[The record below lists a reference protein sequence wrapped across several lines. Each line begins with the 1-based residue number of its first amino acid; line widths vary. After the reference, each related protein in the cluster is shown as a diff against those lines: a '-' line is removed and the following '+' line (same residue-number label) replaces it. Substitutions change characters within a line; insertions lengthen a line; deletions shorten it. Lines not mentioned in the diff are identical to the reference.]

1 MKNLL
6 LICILFAGLAPAIA
20 QETSNPA
27 IEKLSFLEGKWSGP
41 AWVSLGPNNSKT
53 LAQKE
58 DVKLMLNNN
67 VLHVEG
73 IGSENG
79 KEVFHALGIV
89 SYNKQTEKYNFRAYR
104 ENGMST
110 DAYFTP
116 KGEKWFEWGFDM
128 GNGAKVRYNIQ
139 INEKGQWH
147 EVGEFS
153 PDGNKWYKN
162 FEMTLDKTI

>member
-6 LICILFAGLAPAIA
+6 LICILFVGLAPAIA
-20 QETSNPA
+20 QETANPA
-27 IEKLSFLEGKWSGP
+27 IEKLAFLEGKWSGP

-104 ENGMST
+104 ENG
-110 DAYFTP
+110 DEHRRLFYP
-116 KGEKWFEWGFDM
+116 K
-128 GNGAKVRYNIQ
+128 R
-139 INEKGQWH
+139 
-147 EVGEFS
+147 
-153 PDGNKWYKN
+153 
-162 FEMTLDKTI
+162 